1 MFVSRL
7 FFRSLKFH
15 LRNFFLNNFRRNEIY
30 DYDLGKLVIDL
41 SKTNITGSK
50 LAKIL
55 REEYRFETEM
65 ANNKYVIAMTSIAD
79 DLDKI
84 KEFGEA
90 LVEIVRNLEVVDEEQ
105 LASDRMKNEVKCSP
119 YEALNKE
126 MEVVALDDTNGR
138 VAGDYLYKYPPGI
151 PLVVPGEIVNETV
164 INEVKKSIESGLQ
177 IKGIKDKIS
186 SGIKVIK
193 E

>member
-1 MFVSRL
+1 M
-7 FFRSLKFH
+7 
-15 LRNFFLNNFRRNEIY
+15 
-30 DYDLGKLVIDL
+30 
-41 SKTNITGSK
+41 
-50 LAKIL
+50 
-55 REEYRFETEM
+55 
-65 ANNKYVIAMTSIAD
+65 
-79 DLDKI
+79 
-84 KEFGEA
+84 
-90 LVEIVRNLEVVDEEQ
+90 
-105 LASDRMKNEVKCSP
+105 
-119 YEALNKE
+119 
-126 MEVVALDDTNGR
+126 ALDDTNGR